1 MEFHEHQEM
10 ENEENRQHSKRV
22 KKKSITRGRKA
33 NDEQKDKEEL
43 QILKSLDHKIKPE
56 STSKDNFAIFEDCIT
71 SKLCKIGDTLTED
84 ETDSVE
90 FEIFSV
96 TEKARKS
103 RNKQNQF
110 SNYSFLCSTAVLQ
123 RTPTYLN
130 ILSNLA
136 NGLGSPHF
144 NPSS

>member
-1 MEFHEHQEM
+1 M

-43 QILKSLDHKIKPE
+43 QILKSLNHKIKPE
-56 STSKDNFAIFEDCIT
+56 STSKDNFTIFEDCVT
-71 SKLCKIGDTLTED
+71 SKLCKIGDTLTKD

-90 FEIFSV
+90 FEITSV

-103 RNKQNQF
+103 RNKRNQF
-110 SNYSFLCSTAVLQ
+110 SNYSFLYSTAVLQ

>member
-1 MEFHEHQEM
+1 M
-10 ENEENRQHSKRV
+10 ENEENRQHFKRI

-43 QILKSLDHKIKPE
+43 QILKSLNHKIKPE
-56 STSKDNFAIFEDCIT
+56 STSKDNFAIFEDCVT
-71 SKLCKIGDTLTED
+71 SKLCKIGDTLTKD

-90 FEIFSV
+90 FEITSV

-110 SNYSFLCSTAVLQ
+110 SNYSFLYSTAVLQ

>member
-1 MEFHEHQEM
+1 M
-10 ENEENRQHSKRV
+10 ENEENRQHFKRV

-43 QILKSLDHKIKPE
+43 QILKSLNHKIKPE
-56 STSKDNFAIFEDCIT
+56 STSKDKFAIFEDCVT
-71 SKLCKIGDTLTED
+71 SKLCKIGDTLTKD

-90 FEIFSV
+90 SEITSV

-110 SNYSFLCSTAVLQ
+110 SNYSFLYSTAVLQ

>member
-1 MEFHEHQEM
+1 M
-10 ENEENRQHSKRV
+10 ENEENRQHFKRV

-43 QILKSLDHKIKPE
+43 QILKSLNHKIKPE
-56 STSKDNFAIFEDCIT
+56 STSKDNFAIFEDCVT
-71 SKLCKIGDTLTED
+71 SKLCKIGDTLTKD

-90 FEIFSV
+90 FEITSV

-110 SNYSFLCSTAVLQ
+110 SNYSFLYSTAVLQ